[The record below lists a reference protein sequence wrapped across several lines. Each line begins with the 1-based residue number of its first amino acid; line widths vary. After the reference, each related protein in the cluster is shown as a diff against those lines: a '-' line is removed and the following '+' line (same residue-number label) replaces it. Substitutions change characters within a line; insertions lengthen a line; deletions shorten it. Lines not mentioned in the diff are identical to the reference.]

1 MYRPVNL
8 YCLYTCVIGSQK
20 IKKTSSVVGYHIE
33 MPANARL
40 RSSGFVAGESFF
52 LFQFVAGAPT
62 NACLAHLWITM
73 GLLGRSSRST
83 RSVGDTRRAC
93 SRLAASHSSKMPW
106 ATDEMDA
113 NPWRSRYMP
122 WPLGYGTGASALS
135 GLGHS
140 KRVSQVWPKEERGR
154 ERDRPPAPNEVVT
167 KDRTTLQM
175 HPRPDPLRK
184 LRRKEIGNHIGKE
197 TKKKGCTAMIRTAI
211 DIGTVSPPG

>member
-1 MYRPVNL
+1 
-8 YCLYTCVIGSQK
+8 
-20 IKKTSSVVGYHIE
+20 
-33 MPANARL
+33 MPYP
-40 RSSGFVAGESFF
+40 F
-52 LFQFVAGAPT
+52 
-62 NACLAHLWITM
+62 
-73 GLLGRSSRST
+73 
-83 RSVGDTRRAC
+83 
-93 SRLAASHSSKMPW
+93 
-106 ATDEMDA
+106 
-113 NPWRSRYMP
+113 
-122 WPLGYGTGASALS
+122 GYGTGASALS

-197 TKKKGCTAMIRTAI
+197 TNKKGCTAMIRTAI